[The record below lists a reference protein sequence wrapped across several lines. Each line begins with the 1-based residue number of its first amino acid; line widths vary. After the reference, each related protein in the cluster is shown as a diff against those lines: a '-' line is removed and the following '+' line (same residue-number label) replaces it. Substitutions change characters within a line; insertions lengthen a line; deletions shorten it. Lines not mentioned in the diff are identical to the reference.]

1 MHFLPEKKANPCYS
15 IIFVPYSEEIKMQE
29 ILSSQEIKQK
39 TERLAHQ
46 LIENT
51 FEEKKVFI
59 GGIQGNGIILA
70 NTLAEIMRE
79 HLDSEITVFS
89 IKVNKNEPWS
99 EDIILSSPRENLKD
113 AYIIL
118 VDDVFN
124 SGKTMQF
131 ALVEI
136 LQFPTKA
143 IKTVALV
150 DRKHRRFPIMA
161 NFVGL
166 SLSTTLK
173 ERVEVDLTEG
183 NEKAYLI

>member
-1 MHFLPEKKANPCYS
+1 
-15 IIFVPYSEEIKMQE
+15 MQE
-29 ILSSQEIKQK
+29 ILSSREIKQK

-51 FEEKKVFI
+51 FEEPKVFI
-59 GGIQGNGIILA
+59 GGIEGNGIILA
-70 NTLAEIMRE
+70 NSLAEIMRKHTE
-79 HLDSEITVFS
+79 NEITVFS
-89 IKVNKNEPWS
+89 IKVNKSEPWS
-99 EDIILSSPRENLKD
+99 EDIKLSSPSEDMED

-150 DRKHRRFPIMA
+150 DRKHRRFPIKA
-161 NFVGL
+161 NFVGI

-173 ERVEVDLTEG
+173 ERVEVDLTAG
-183 NEKAYLI
+183 SEKAYLV

>member
-1 MHFLPEKKANPCYS
+1 
-15 IIFVPYSEEIKMQE
+15 MQE
-29 ILSSQEIKQK
+29 ILSSREIKQK

-51 FEEKKVFI
+51 FEEPRVFI
-59 GGIQGNGIILA
+59 GGIEGNGIIFA
-70 NTLAEIMRE
+70 NSLAEIMRKHTE
-79 HLDSEITVFS
+79 SEITVFS
-89 IKVNKNEPWS
+89 IKVNKSEPWS
-99 EDIILSSPRENLKD
+99 EKILLSSPRADMED

-150 DRKHRRFPIMA
+150 DRKHRRFPIKA

-173 ERVEVDLTEG
+173 ERVEVDLTVG
-183 NEKAYLI
+183 KEKAYLV

>member
-1 MHFLPEKKANPCYS
+1 
-15 IIFVPYSEEIKMQE
+15 MQE
-29 ILSSQEIKQK
+29 ILSSRDIKQK

-51 FEEKKVFI
+51 FEEETIFI
-59 GGIQGNGIILA
+59 GGIEGNGSVFAESLA
-70 NTLAEIMRE
+70 SIMRD
-79 HLDSEITVFS
+79 HTDSKIVVFT
-89 IKVNKNEPWS
+89 IHINKSEPWS
-99 EDIILSSPRENLKD
+99 EPIRLSASKEDLKN

-150 DRKHRRFPIMA
+150 DRKHRRFPINA

-173 ERVEVDLTEG
+173 DRVEVDLTPG
-183 NEKAYLI
+183 QEKAYLV

>member
-1 MHFLPEKKANPCYS
+1 
-15 IIFVPYSEEIKMQE
+15 MQE
-29 ILSSQEIKQK
+29 ILSSREIKQK

-51 FEEKKVFI
+51 FEEPKVFI
-59 GGIQGNGIILA
+59 GGIEGNGIVLA
-70 NTLAEIMRE
+70 NTLANIMRTQTE
-79 HLDSEITVFS
+79 SEITVFS

-99 EDIILSSPRENLKD
+99 EDIVLSSPVSDMEG
-113 AYIIL
+113 AYIVL

-136 LQFPTKA
+136 LKFPTKA

-150 DRKHRRFPIMA
+150 DRKHRRFPIKA

-173 ERVEVDLTEG
+173 EHVEIDLTEG
-183 NEKAYLI
+183 NEKAYLV

>member
-1 MHFLPEKKANPCYS
+1 
-15 IIFVPYSEEIKMQE
+15 MQE
-29 ILSSQEIKQK
+29 ILSSREIKQK

-51 FEEKKVFI
+51 FEEPKVFI
-59 GGIQGNGIILA
+59 GGIEGNGIILA
-70 NTLAEIMRE
+70 NSLAEIMRK
-79 HLDSEITVFS
+79 HTQSEIIVFS
-89 IKVNKNEPWS
+89 IKVNKSEPWS
-99 EDIILSSPRENLKD
+99 EDILLSTPRKDMEN

-118 VDDVFN
+118 VDDVLN

-150 DRKHRRFPIMA
+150 DRKHRRFPIKA

-173 ERVEVDLTEG
+173 EHVEVDLTIG
-183 NEKAYLI
+183 SEKAYLV

>member
-1 MHFLPEKKANPCYS
+1 
-15 IIFVPYSEEIKMQE
+15 MQK

-46 LIENT
+46 LIEST
-51 FEEKKVFI
+51 FEEPKVFI
-59 GGIQGNGIILA
+59 GGIEGNGIVLA
-70 NTLAEIMRE
+70 NTLADIMRK
-79 HLDSEITVFS
+79 HTASEIIVFS
-89 IKVNKNEPWS
+89 IKVNKSEPWS
-99 EDIILSSPRENLKD
+99 EDIILSSPSSSMED
-113 AYIIL
+113 SYIIL
-118 VDDVFN
+118 VDDVLN

-150 DRKHRRFPIMA
+150 DRKHRRFPIKA

-173 ERVEVDLTEG
+173 ERVEVDLTG
-183 NEKAYLI
+183 GQEKAYLL

>member
-1 MHFLPEKKANPCYS
+1 
-15 IIFVPYSEEIKMQE
+15 MQE

-39 TERLAHQ
+39 TERIAHQ

-51 FEEKKVFI
+51 FEEPKVFI
-59 GGIQGNGIILA
+59 GGIEGNGIVLA
-70 NTLAEIMRE
+70 NSLADIMRRYT
-79 HLDSEITVFS
+79 DNEITVFS

-99 EDIILSSPRENLKD
+99 EDIVLSSPSSDMED
-113 AYIIL
+113 SYIIL
-118 VDDVFN
+118 VDDVLN

-150 DRKHRRFPIMA
+150 DRKHRRFPIKA

-173 ERVEVDLTEG
+173 ERVEVDLTAG
-183 NEKAYLI
+183 NEKAYLV

>member
-1 MHFLPEKKANPCYS
+1 
-15 IIFVPYSEEIKMQE
+15 MQE
-29 ILSSQEIKQK
+29 ILSSREIKQK

-51 FEEKKVFI
+51 FEEPKVFI
-59 GGIQGNGIILA
+59 GGIEGNGIVFANSLA
-70 NTLAEIMRE
+70 GIMRKHTE
-79 HLDSEITVFS
+79 SEITVFA
-89 IKVNKNEPWS
+89 IKVNKSEPWS
-99 EDIILSSPRENLKD
+99 EKILLSSPTADMED

-150 DRKHRRFPIMA
+150 DRKHRRFPIKA

-173 ERVEVDLTEG
+173 ERVEVDLTVG
-183 NEKAYLI
+183 SEKAYLV

>member
-1 MHFLPEKKANPCYS
+1 
-15 IIFVPYSEEIKMQE
+15 MQE
-29 ILSSQEIKQK
+29 ILSSREIKQK

-51 FEEKKVFI
+51 FEEPRVFI
-59 GGIQGNGIILA
+59 GGIEGNGIVFA
-70 NTLAEIMRE
+70 NSLSGIMRKHTE
-79 HLDSEITVFS
+79 SEITVFS
-89 IKVNKNEPWS
+89 IKVNKSEPWS
-99 EDIILSSPRENLKD
+99 EKILLSSPKADMEG

-150 DRKHRRFPIMA
+150 DRKHRRFPIKA

-173 ERVEVDLTEG
+173 ERVEVDLTVG
-183 NEKAYLI
+183 KEKAYLV

>member
-1 MHFLPEKKANPCYS
+1 
-15 IIFVPYSEEIKMQE
+15 MQE
-29 ILSSQEIKQK
+29 ILSSRDIKQK

-51 FEEKKVFI
+51 FEEETIFI
-59 GGIQGNGIILA
+59 GGIDGNGIL
-70 NTLAEIMRE
+70 LAESLASIMRN
-79 HLDSEITVFS
+79 HSDSKIVVFT
-89 IKVNKNEPWS
+89 IYVNKSEPWS
-99 EDIILSSPRENLKD
+99 EPIRLSASKEDLKN

-131 ALVEI
+131 ALVEV

-150 DRKHRRFPIMA
+150 DRKHRRFPINA

-173 ERVEVDLTEG
+173 NRVEVDLTPGE
-183 NEKAYLI
+183 EKAYLI

>member
-1 MHFLPEKKANPCYS
+1 
-15 IIFVPYSEEIKMQE
+15 MQE

-51 FEEKKVFI
+51 FEEPKVFI

-70 NTLAEIMRE
+70 NSLADIMRK
-79 HLDSEITVFS
+79 HTNSEITVFS
-89 IKVNKNEPWS
+89 IKVNKSEPWS
-99 EDIILSSPRENLKD
+99 EDIVLSSPISDMED

-150 DRKHRRFPIMA
+150 DRKHRRFPIKA

-173 ERVEVDLTEG
+173 ERVEVDLTAG
-183 NEKAYLI
+183 SEKAYLV

>member
-1 MHFLPEKKANPCYS
+1 
-15 IIFVPYSEEIKMQE
+15 MQE
-29 ILSSQEIKQK
+29 ILSSREIKQK

-51 FEEKKVFI
+51 FEEPKVFI

-70 NTLAEIMRE
+70 NSLAKIMRN
-79 HLDSEITVFS
+79 HTHREITVFS
-89 IKVNKNEPWS
+89 ININKSEPWS
-99 EDIILSSPRENLKD
+99 EDITLSSPSSDMED
-113 AYIIL
+113 SYIIL

-136 LQFPTKA
+136 LKFPTKA

-150 DRKHRRFPIMA
+150 DRKHRRFPIKA

-173 ERVEVDLTEG
+173 EHVEIDLTAG
-183 NEKAYLI
+183 SEKAYLV

>member
-1 MHFLPEKKANPCYS
+1 
-15 IIFVPYSEEIKMQE
+15 MQE

-51 FEEKKVFI
+51 FEEPKVYI
-59 GGIQGNGIILA
+59 GGIEGNGIVLA
-70 NTLAEIMRE
+70 NSLADIMRQ
-79 HLDSEITVFS
+79 HTDSEITVFS
-89 IKVNKNEPWS
+89 IKVNKSEPWS
-99 EDIILSSPRENLKD
+99 EDIVLSSPSSDMED
-113 AYIIL
+113 SYIIL

-150 DRKHRRFPIMA
+150 DRKHRRFPIKA

-173 ERVEVDLTEG
+173 ERVEVDLTAG
-183 NEKAYLI
+183 NEKAYLV

>member
-1 MHFLPEKKANPCYS
+1 
-15 IIFVPYSEEIKMQE
+15 MQE
-29 ILSSQEIKQK
+29 ILSSREIKQK

-51 FEEKKVFI
+51 FEESRVFI
-59 GGIQGNGIILA
+59 GGIEGNGIILA
-70 NTLAEIMRE
+70 ESLAKIMRSHTE
-79 HLDSEITVFS
+79 SEITVFTL
-89 IKVNKNEPWS
+89 KVNKTEPWS
-99 EDIILSSPRENLKD
+99 EPIVLSASKENLKD
-113 AYIIL
+113 SYIIL

-150 DRKHRRFPIMA
+150 DRKHRRFPINA

-173 ERVEVDLTEG
+173 ERVEVDLTPG
-183 NEKAYLI
+183 QEKAYLL

>member
-1 MHFLPEKKANPCYS
+1 
-15 IIFVPYSEEIKMQE
+15 MQE
-29 ILSSQEIKQK
+29 ILSSREIKQK

-51 FEEKKVFI
+51 FEEPRVFI
-59 GGIQGNGIILA
+59 GGIEGNGIILA
-70 NTLAEIMRE
+70 NSLAKIMGDHTE
-79 HLDSEITVFS
+79 SEITVFS
-89 IKVNKNEPWS
+89 IKVNKSEPWS
-99 EDIILSSPRENLKD
+99 EKIILSSPSEAMED

-150 DRKHRRFPIMA
+150 DRKHRRFPIKA

-173 ERVEVDLTEG
+173 DRVEVDLTPG
-183 NEKAYLI
+183 SEKAYLV

>member
-1 MHFLPEKKANPCYS
+1 
-15 IIFVPYSEEIKMQE
+15 MQE

-51 FEEKKVFI
+51 FEEPKVFI
-59 GGIQGNGIILA
+59 GGIEGNGIILA
-70 NTLAEIMRE
+70 NTLANIMRE
-79 HLDSEITVFS
+79 HTDSEIVVFS
-89 IKVNKNEPWS
+89 IKVNKSEPWS
-99 EDIILSSPRENLKD
+99 EDIVLSSASSDMED
-113 AYIIL
+113 SYIIL

-150 DRKHRRFPIMA
+150 DRKHRRFPIKA

-173 ERVEVDLTEG
+173 ERVEVDLTAG
-183 NEKAYLI
+183 NEKAYLV

>member
-1 MHFLPEKKANPCYS
+1 
-15 IIFVPYSEEIKMQE
+15 MQE
-29 ILSSQEIKQK
+29 ILSSRDIKQK

-51 FEEKKVFI
+51 FEEEIIFI
-59 GGIQGNGIILA
+59 GGIEGNGIV
-70 NTLAEIMRE
+70 LAESLAAIMRN
-79 HLDSEITVFS
+79 HSDSKIVVFT
-89 IKVNKNEPWS
+89 IHINKSEPWS
-99 EDIILSSPRENLKD
+99 EPIRLSASKEDLKN

-131 ALVEI
+131 ALVEV

-150 DRKHRRFPIMA
+150 DRKHRRFPINA

-173 ERVEVDLTEG
+173 NRVEVDLTPGE
-183 NEKAYLI
+183 EKAYLI

>member
-1 MHFLPEKKANPCYS
+1 
-15 IIFVPYSEEIKMQE
+15 MQQ

-51 FEEKKVFI
+51 FEEPNVFI
-59 GGIQGNGIILA
+59 GGIQGNGIVLA
-70 NTLAEIMRE
+70 NTLADIMRN
-79 HLDSEITVFS
+79 HMNNEISVFS
-89 IKVNKNEPWS
+89 IQINKNEPWS
-99 EDIILSSPRENLKD
+99 EDIILSSPISDMENG
-113 AYIIL
+113 YIIL

-136 LQFPTKA
+136 LKFPTKA

-150 DRKHRRFPIMA
+150 DRKHRRFPIKA

-173 ERVEVDLTEG
+173 ERVEVDLTAG
-183 NEKAYLI
+183 SEKAYLL

>member
-1 MHFLPEKKANPCYS
+1 
-15 IIFVPYSEEIKMQE
+15 MQQ

-46 LIENT
+46 LIEST
-51 FEEKKVFI
+51 FEEPKVFI
-59 GGIQGNGIILA
+59 GGIQGNGIVLA
-70 NTLAEIMRE
+70 NTLADIMRSQMK
-79 HLDSEITVFS
+79 SEINVFS
-89 IKVNKNEPWS
+89 IKVNKKEPWS
-99 EDIILSSPRENLKD
+99 ENIVLSSHASDMENG
-113 AYIIL
+113 YIIL

-136 LQFPTKA
+136 LKFPTKA

-150 DRKHRRFPIMA
+150 DRKHRRFPIKA
-161 NFVGL
+161 NFVGM

-173 ERVEVDLTEG
+173 EHVEVDLTAG
-183 NEKAYLI
+183 NEKAYLL

>member
-1 MHFLPEKKANPCYS
+1 
-15 IIFVPYSEEIKMQE
+15 MQE
-29 ILSSQEIKQK
+29 ILSSRDIKQK

-51 FEEKKVFI
+51 FEEETIFI
-59 GGIQGNGIILA
+59 GGIDGNGIV
-70 NTLAEIMRE
+70 LAESLAAIMRN
-79 HLDSEITVFS
+79 HSESKIVVFT
-89 IKVNKNEPWS
+89 IHINKSEPWS
-99 EDIILSSPRENLKD
+99 EPIRLSASKEDLKN

-131 ALVEI
+131 ALVEV

-150 DRKHRRFPIMA
+150 DRKHRRFPINA

-173 ERVEVDLTEG
+173 NRVEVDLTPGE
-183 NEKAYLI
+183 EKAYLI